1 MLKKT
6 IFIPFGLTLWL
17 FGIPTIYPI
26 EPATQPRGN
35 VVQLIENIK
44 KPMCAVHPMG
54 EEYDLNLDGVVDDVD
69 ILNVANAWNSKLLE
83 QKYNQAYDFNKDNK
97 IDIYDIMIIASK
109 WGKSCHELYPKGKN
123 R

>member
-1 MLKKT
+1 MKFKKT
-6 IFIPFGLTLWL
+6 FCLL
-17 FGIPTIYPI
+17 FGTVAVWAVPMVYPMQNIIVSDNAI
-26 EPATQPRGN
+26 EPMD
-35 VVQLIENIK
+35 NIIMPK
-44 KPMCAVHPMG
+44 CVVHPMG

-109 WGKSCHELYPKGKN
+109 YGKSCDELYPKGKN